1 MPKVKHS
8 HSLTIVLGREALE
21 MADGDLQTAYRQ
33 TDLQPE
39 VLLAWLEREIRKTP
53 AEALALVH
61 LAAQA
66 LDDFNETILT
76 PLPATASSSR

>member
-8 HSLTIVLGREALE
+8 RSLTITLGREALE

-39 VLLAWLEREIRKTP
+39 VLLAWLDREMRKTP
-53 AEALALVH
+53 ADALALVH
-61 LAAQA
+61 LAAHV
-66 LDDFNETILT
+66 LDDHHETILG
-76 PLPATASSSR
+76 PV